1 MSQNSPTS
9 HKEKAGRDASLGG
22 VRAANCLGICGNAEI
37 VRRSGA
43 SVSREGDAD
52 IGEGMGTGIQEMAD
66 FRFELLASGGPVAG
80 IGEEFDAGSGV
91 GEGEVADAEAG
102 EFAQSG
108 IEQSEEMEGRTR
120 RFRGE
125 VAQGEREGWRLEGEV
140 LSDVLEADGFEG
152 VADSGGEVFDG
163 DGGAFVAVFEVDEEA
178 AGDIGREPPAV
189 LVAGGAGSRLDGV
202 DNPLFFI
209 GR

>member
-1 MSQNSPTS
+1 M
-9 HKEKAGRDASLGG
+9 
-22 VRAANCLGICGNAEI
+22 
-37 VRRSGA
+37 
-43 SVSREGDAD
+43 
-52 IGEGMGTGIQEMAD
+52 
-66 FRFELLASGGPVAG
+66 AG
-80 IGEEFDAGSGV
+80 IGEEFDARSGV

-108 IEQSEEMEGRTR
+108 IEQCEEMEGGTR

-140 LSDVLEADGFEG
+140 LSDVLKADGFEG
-152 VADSGGEVFDG
+152 VADPRGEVFDG

-189 LVAGGAGSRLDGV
+189 LVTGGAGSRLDGV
-202 DNPLFFI
+202 DDPLFFVS
-209 GR
+209 R